1 MPDEVIRFFQA
12 LGSTLLWSVVSIVIV
27 AVVFEVLEKRYK
39 LMDEIFKENS
49 VAAAIL
55 AREFRHRHL
64 LYGDPDRDPLTTTT
78 VWLARHGEVH
88 NPGQVLY
95 GRLPRMGL
103 SPEGRRQAGALA
115 EFLGTR
121 PLEAIYS
128 SPMLRARRTAGIVLT
143 SQPQLQRVR
152 IDSDLQEVHTG
163 WQGQP
168 LEALERINFDFYAHP
183 FGTGD
188 ESLQMIHDRMQRW
201 LQRVLR
207 RHVGAEVVGV
217 SHGDPIL
224 ILAGTLAGLRLDPE
238 SIFPRPYI
246 ATGVLYRMQ
255 FDAQGGCRDVQL
267 LVPPFSP
274 SYLSTSSEP
283 NDEAAA

>member
-1 MPDEVIRFFQA
+1 
-12 LGSTLLWSVVSIVIV
+12 LT
-27 AVVFEVLEKRYK
+27 
-39 LMDEIFKENS
+39 
-49 VAAAIL
+49 
-55 AREFRHRHL
+55 
-64 LYGDPDRDPLTTTT
+64 TTTT

-88 NPGQVLY
+88 NPSRVLY
-95 GRLPRMGL
+95 GRLPRMQL

-115 EFLGTR
+115 DFLGLR
-121 PLEAIYS
+121 PLVAVYS
-128 SPMLRARRTAGIVLT
+128 SPMLRARRTAGIVLA
-143 SQPQLQRVR
+143 SHPGLQRLR

-183 FGTGD
+183 FGSGD
-188 ESLQMIHDRMQRW
+188 ESLLTIHDRMQRW

-224 ILAGTLAGLRLDPE
+224 ILAGSLAGLRLAPE
-238 SIFPRPYI
+238 TIFPRPYI

-255 FDAQGGCRDVQL
+255 FDAEGGCRDVQL
-267 LVPPFSP
+267 LVPPFS
-274 SYLSTSSEP
+274 SSTSGASE
-283 NDEAAA
+283 DEVAA